1 MRAQYPVASL
11 CRLFGVHRSS
21 YRYTRKNSTE
31 PDADRAVKRRLV
43 SEVWNA
49 SGGSACARSIATMVT
64 TKGVQLGRWLA
75 GRLMKELGIT
85 SCQIPGHKYKRGGN
99 EHVEIPNLLAR
110 QFAVTEPNQVWC
122 GDVTYIWT
130 GKRWAYLAV
139 VLALFARK
147 PVGWA
152 LSYSPGSD
160 LTIKAL
166 QMAWELR
173 GRPSGV
179 MFHSVQGSHYTS
191 RQYRQMLWGY
201 RSTQSMSR
209 RGNCRDN
216 SPMERFFRR
225 LKSEWVPTTGYESLG
240 EARLSIIRY
249 ITGYYSALRPHWNN
263 GGLTPNESE
272 RLFHEQSGR
281 VAKIS

>member
-1 MRAQYPVASL
+1 M
-11 CRLFGVHRSS
+11 
-21 YRYTRKNSTE
+21 
-31 PDADRAVKRRLV
+31 
-43 SEVWNA
+43 
-49 SGGSACARSIATMVT
+49 
-64 TKGVQLGRWLA
+64 
-75 GRLMKELGIT
+75 
-85 SCQIPGHKYKRGGN
+85 GGN

-147 PVGWA
+147 TGELGAVVLTRLRPHYKKHFRWHG
-152 LSYSPGSD
+152 SYG
-160 LTIKAL
+160 
-166 QMAWELR
+166 

-216 SPMERFFRR
+216 SPMERFFRS
-225 LKSEWVPTTGYESLG
+225 LKSERVPTTGYESLG

-263 GGLTPNESE
+263 SGLTPNESE

-281 VAKIS
+281 VAKISCISRDLI